1 MTRLEIKLLG
11 TFQATLD
18 GDALTGFRSD
28 KARALLAYLAVE
40 KTRPH
45 RREWL
50 ATLLWGD
57 FDDRA
62 ARRSLSSV
70 LANLRQLLSPLG
82 AAITLDAD
90 RSHVWLQAT
99 PELITVDVSKLHEL
113 LDWTSRH
120 AHRSPM
126 RCAACIQRLAQ
137 AAELYVGSFLPG
149 LTFSDS
155 PIFDEWQR
163 TQQETLHQQMLQ
175 ALGVLAMHHLTAGRL
190 ALAEQ
195 YARRQIAL
203 QPWHEEAHRLVMV
216 TLARSGQR
224 NAALAQYEQCRAIL
238 EAELGVEPDPESG
251 ELYQRIRAGL
261 PLPALAWAGDSVANP
276 YRGLQSFRETDAD
289 NFHGR
294 ERITHQLIETV
305 QRRPF
310 VALIGP
316 SGSGKSSLL
325 HAGLIHRLR
334 RMAPAAAGPGLG
346 NAGWTVCEF
355 RVGSH
360 PVHALAAAIAP
371 QLPPD
376 SPWRSGR
383 GGLAQQLISGELSLA
398 GLLRRADRRVLLVV
412 DQFEELYTLCVD
424 PIQCERFVELL
435 LDPGD
440 TPTGAPPFSVLLALR
455 ADFVGQALAHR
466 GLADALQEGVTLLG
480 PMQHAELE
488 EAVVRPAQAQGVRLQ
503 DGLAARILSGVGQ
516 APGRLPLLEFALA
529 QLWTRQEDGVLTH
542 EAYEAIGQV
551 EGALADYAEG
561 VFGALTAEEQQVMRR
576 VLTQMVHLGQDTD
589 DSRRPLLTS
598 ELDAQ
603 DLALVQRLAD
613 RRLLVTDRDAQ
624 GQQIAEI
631 AHEALI
637 HGWQR
642 LRSWIDAD
650 RAFQLW
656 QQRARV
662 TADQW
667 LASGRD
673 PGILLRGAPL
683 AEADGWSAARSPDI
697 SLRVGEFVAASRQQR
712 QREQAEIAARQELM
726 LAQAKALADAEHRR
740 AEAERGSNQKLRW
753 FAAVLSVVTAVALLA
768 GFWAVT
774 QRNEARRQSLRAQ
787 SAQALADAQRQIA
800 EREATIALTRQL
812 GAQARG
818 LAGSAPDLAVLLAAY
833 ALRLNDDAN
842 EETALLLDLDVN
854 TLLDTVLTG
863 QDSSVYSLTLSPDNR
878 ILAAGGENG
887 AIWLWDLASRQLL
900 APALP
905 GHAAAVHGLAF
916 SPDGALLASS
926 DAGGVIRLWDV
937 VTLQPSGDPIQAHED
952 VIHALVFAADG
963 ASVEAVADEGVA
975 SAWNVTT
982 GKAARPEI
990 MLAGAD
996 ANGMAISADGRLLA
1010 AKDGLTLTVQ
1020 SALDGRLLASGLM
1033 GHSANIHDVEFSP
1046 DGRLLASAGF
1056 DGLVNIW
1063 DIAAGQPLYA
1073 PLRGHEGRVLTV
1085 AWSPDGALLASGGTD
1100 TRIVLWNVA
1109 TGQRVGLPLQ
1119 GHGAWVRSL
1128 RWSSDGQ
1135 TLISGDTAGKILLWR
1150 LGDARWLAGHSAT
1163 VRGLAFSPDGR
1174 LLASGSFDATTL
1186 VRDAASGQPLFPALH
1201 DGDSAVIDLAF
1212 SPDGRSLVTANA
1224 SGKLLRWDAA
1234 SGQRLGEPLSGHDA
1248 VVASVAFSPDGQTLA
1263 SGAFDNT
1270 ARLWDAASGRPLGE
1284 PLTGHSNWVISLAFS
1299 PDSRILATGSA
1310 DNTIR
1315 LWDAASGAA
1324 IGQPLQGH
1332 TGWVSDLAWSADGAT
1347 LISGS
1352 LDKTVRFWDMASGQQ
1367 IGEPLVGHQAGV
1379 WSVMLNPA
1387 DGGRS
1392 LYTGDN
1398 SGAVIWWD
1406 AVSHR
1411 ALAPPLRTGIETE
1424 SMALSP
1430 DGRTL
1435 AIGSFAGDGVVGLW
1449 KLPELRWTERMCA
1462 IANRELTGEEWA
1474 RYFDRLTYAPICGQ
1488 SALQTSEEAEWV
1500 ERDELSRNQ
1509 ATSAHPS
1516 ATSEVFL
1523 PVSQGETP

>member
-18 GDALTGFRSD
+18 GEALTGFRSD

-40 KTRPH
+40 NTRPH

-57 FDDRA
+57 FNDRA
-62 ARRSLSSV
+62 ARRSLSSA

-82 AAITLDAD
+82 AAISLDAN

-99 PELITVDVSKLHEL
+99 PELIAVDVIQLHEL

-120 AHRSPM
+120 AHRSTM
-126 RCAACIQRLAQ
+126 RCAACNQRLTL

-163 TQQETLHQQMLQ
+163 TQQERLHQQMLQ
-175 ALGVLAMHHLTAGRL
+175 ALGVLAMHQLAAGRL
-190 ALAEQ
+190 GLAEQ
-195 YARRQIAL
+195 YARRQLAL
-203 QPWHEEAHRLVMV
+203 QPWHEEAHRLVML

-238 EAELGVEPDPESG
+238 EAELGVEPDPETG
-251 ELYQRIRAGL
+251 ELYQRIRSGL
-261 PLPALAWAGDSVANP
+261 PLPALAWADGHAANP

-294 ERITHQLIETV
+294 ERITQQLVEAV

-334 RMAPAAAGPGLG
+334 RMAAAGHSLG
-346 NAGWTVCEF
+346 SARWTICEF

-376 SPWRSGR
+376 SPWRTGGVAAGR

-398 GLLRRADRRVLLVV
+398 GLLRRNDSRVLLVV
-412 DQFEELYTLCVD
+412 DQFEELYTLCAD
-424 PIQCERFVELL
+424 PAQRERFVDLL

-440 TPTGAPPFSVLLALR
+440 APDGRPPFSVLLAMR

-466 GLADALQEGVTLLG
+466 GLADALQEAVTLLG
-480 PMQHAELE
+480 PMQRAELE
-488 EAVVRPAQAQGVRLQ
+488 EAVVKPAQAQGVRLQ
-503 DGLAARILSGVGQ
+503 DGLAARILSDGGQ

-561 VFGALTAEEQQVMRR
+561 VFGALSVEEQQVTRR
-576 VLTQMVHLGQDTD
+576 VLSQMVHLGQDTD
-589 DSRRPLLTS
+589 DSRRPLLAS

-603 DLALVQRLAD
+603 ELALVQRLAD
-613 RRLLVTDRDAQ
+613 RRLLVTDRDAH

-637 HGWQR
+637 RGWKR

-662 TADQW
+662 MADQW

-683 AEADGWSAARSPDI
+683 AEAEGWSATRSPDI
-697 SLRVGEFVAASRQQR
+697 GQRAGEFVAASRQQR
-712 QREQAEIAARQELM
+712 QREQAETAARQEQM

-740 AEAERGSNQKLRW
+740 AEVERRSNQKLRW
-753 FAAVLSVVTAVALLA
+753 FAAGISLVAVLALLA

-800 EREATIALTRQL
+800 EREATIALARQL

-818 LAGSAPDLAVLLAAY
+818 LARSAPDLAVLLATY
-833 ALRLNDDAN
+833 ALRLNDDAH
-842 EETALLLDLDVN
+842 EETALLLNLDVD
-854 TLLDTVLTG
+854 TLLDAVLTG
-863 QDSSVYSLTLSPDNR
+863 QDSSVYSLALSPDSR
-878 ILAAGGENG
+878 ILASGGENG
-887 AIWLWDLASRQLL
+887 AIWLWDLASRRLL
-900 APALP
+900 APALS
-905 GHAAAVHGLAF
+905 GHAVAVHGLAF

-926 DAGGVIRLWDV
+926 DAGGVIRLWDMA
-937 VTLQPSGDPIQAHED
+937 TWQPSGDPIQAHD
-952 VIHALVFAADG
+952 DAIHALAFAADG
-963 ASVEAVADEGVA
+963 AILRSVADEGVA
-975 SAWNVTT
+975 RSWDVATRQAV
-982 GKAARPEI
+982 GPEI
-990 MLAGAD
+990 TLVGAD
-996 ANGMAISADGRLLA
+996 VNGMAISADGRLLA

-1020 SALDGRLLASGLM
+1020 SALDGRLLASGMM
-1033 GHSANIHDVEFSP
+1033 GHTANIHDVEFSP

-1056 DGLVNIW
+1056 DGLVNLW
-1063 DIAAGQPLYA
+1063 DLASGQPLHA

-1100 TRIVLWNVA
+1100 THIVLWNVA

-1119 GHGAWVRSL
+1119 GHGAWVRAL
-1128 RWSSDGQ
+1128 RWSPDGQ

-1150 LGDARWLAGHSAT
+1150 LGDVRWLAGHSAT

-1174 LLASGSFDATTL
+1174 ALASGSFDATAL
-1186 VRDAASGQPLFPALH
+1186 VRDAASGQPRFPALQGH
-1201 DGDSAVIDLAF
+1201 DGALIDLAF
-1212 SPDGRSLVTANA
+1212 SPDGRSLVTASA
-1224 SGKLLRWDAA
+1224 GGELLRWDTA
-1234 SGQRLGEPLSGHDA
+1234 SGQRLGEPLAGHSA

-1284 PLTGHSNWVISLAFS
+1284 PLSGHTNWVISLAFS
-1299 PDSRILATGSA
+1299 PDSRTLATGSA
-1310 DNTIR
+1310 DHTIR

-1332 TGWVSDLAWSADGAT
+1332 TGWVSDLAWSADGAE

-1379 WSVMLNPA
+1379 WSVMPNPA

-1406 AVSHR
+1406 AATHQ

-1435 AIGSFAGDGVVGLW
+1435 AVGSFASDGVVSLW
-1449 KLPELRWTERMCA
+1449 KLPELRWAERVCA
-1462 IANRELTGEEWA
+1462 IANRELTDEEWSL
-1474 RYFDRLTYAPICGQ
+1474 YFDHLTYAPICAQPAAG
-1488 SALQTSEEAEWV
+1488 
-1500 ERDELSRNQ
+1500 
-1509 ATSAHPS
+1509 P
-1516 ATSEVFL
+1516 
-1523 PVSQGETP
+1523 QGAIP